1 VSFASFPVILCLFLI
16 YISVVWRARWDERSA
31 LHDSSAFHYFCQWG
45 VIAWLGI
52 TRWVLPHFSWSCAY
66 FQSIY
71 LSFEGPNE
79 TRGLRFTIPP
89 HFTFLPMR
97 CYSMARHNSVSSA
110 SFFMVLCLFLI
121 YVSVVWR
128 ARWDER
134 SAIHRSSTF
143 HIFVMGVL
151 KHSYGTT
158 WWALLCYSWSC
169 AYFWPIYLLFEGP
182 NEMRTYPFLASSQTW
197 FSTNFRSLCL
207 LITYEITSNCRLDY
221 QCLHRCFFKTHS

>member
-1 VSFASFPVILCLFLI
+1 MAQLREFCLVSCDLVLISNLYICRLKGPMRREVCASRFLR
-16 YISVVWRARWDERSA
+16 IS
-31 LHDSSAFHYFCQWG
+31 L
-45 VIAWLGI
+45 
-52 TRWVLPHFSWSCAY
+52 
-66 FQSIY
+66 
-71 LSFEGPNE
+71 
-79 TRGLRFTIPP
+79 
-89 HFTFLPMR
+89 FLPMG
-97 CYSMARHNSVSSA
+97 CYSIARHNSVSSA

-128 ARWDER
+128 ARRDER
-134 SAIHRSSTF
+134 SAIHRSSAF

-182 NEMRTYPFLASSQTW
+182 NEMRTYPFLASSQAW

-207 LITYEITSNCRLDY
+207 LITCEITSNCRLDY
-221 QCLHRCFFKTHS
+221 QCLHWCFFKTHS